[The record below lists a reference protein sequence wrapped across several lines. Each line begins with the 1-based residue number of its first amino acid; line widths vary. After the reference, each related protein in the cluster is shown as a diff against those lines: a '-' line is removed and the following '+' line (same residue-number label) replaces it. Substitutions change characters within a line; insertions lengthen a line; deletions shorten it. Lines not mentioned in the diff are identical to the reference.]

1 MAYIQCPE
9 CGKKALSIAT
19 RCPHC
24 ARIFEN
30 HLRQSPETVLR
41 RPRIPGALIIAGVLT
56 AIVVVS
62 GAQREVRVTAGM
74 SPPPALAR
82 ATTPARPPAPRP
94 VAATVRPKAAIPP
107 VLLGAATP
115 DTTTAAPS
123 TADSTPAAPPI
134 ADTATVESPIPAP
147 PTAEDDTEPRFA
159 STWVNVRADRS
170 GNAPVVTILEPGD
183 TVLVDSLRRGWYR
196 AVSDGQTLGYVDR
209 TLVRASPRA
218 ASN

>member
-1 MAYIQCPE
+1 MAYIQCPD

-30 HLRQSPETVLR
+30 YLRQSPETVLR
-41 RPRIPGALIIAGVLT
+41 RPRIPGSLIIAGVLT
-56 AIVVVS
+56 AIVVVT

-74 SPPPALAR
+74 SPAPASAR
-82 ATTPARPPAPRP
+82 TSEPAPRRP
-94 VAATVRPKAAIPP
+94 PRPAAVAIRPKETVPP
-107 VLLGAATP
+107 AELGAAAPDSATP
-115 DTTTAAPS
+115 APA
-123 TADSTPAAPPI
+123 TADTVTAPPPAADSVL
-134 ADTATVESPIPAP
+134 AAALVPAP
-147 PTAEDDTEPRFA
+147 PMADDSTEPRLA
-159 STWVNVRADRS
+159 STWVNVRAGRS
-170 GNAPVVTILEPGD
+170 GSAPVVRILEPGD

-209 TLVRASPRA
+209 SLVRASPRA

>member
-9 CGKKALSIAT
+9 CGKKALSIAS

-24 ARIFEN
+24 ARVFEN
-30 HLRQSPETVLR
+30 YLRQPPETVLR
-41 RPRIPGALIIAGVLT
+41 RPRIPGSLIIAGVLT

-74 SPPPALAR
+74 SPPPAPAR
-82 ATTPARPPAPRP
+82 ATPPARPPAARP
-94 VAATVRPKAAIPP
+94 AAASVSPKATVTP
-107 VLLGAATP
+107 VLVGELTP
-115 DTTTAAPS
+115 DSATAVTPI
-123 TADSTPAAPPI
+123 ADSTPAAPPI
-134 ADTATVESPIPAP
+134 ADTAAVESPP
-147 PTAEDDTEPRFA
+147 PTPPVADDDTEPRLA

-170 GNAPVVTILEPGD
+170 GRAPVVTILEPGD
-183 TVLVDSLRRGWYR
+183 TVLVDSLSRGWYR

-209 TLVRASPRA
+209 SLVRASPRA